1 MDISAMLKVALPILA
16 AGTAAFIVYRLV
28 GLVATQRSGAARA
41 LADYTALS
49 QKSSGHGKTAMMGSK
64 AYQIGLAFS
73 SYGLHVSGW
82 EETALLLAYALAG
95 LCLVLPLM
103 FLGFPLA
110 ICLAAPFLAYVMV
123 NAFVDGK
130 WSQVRMDLEKELP
143 TFLLRLSSFLQA
155 SPNLIQAL
163 DEVAEG
169 LDPEKPLQ
177 AWMKRFAAELQA
189 TGKGGLE
196 RMLEEAGDISPSL
209 VLAVVEI
216 GRLWETGGQG
226 YTRALKLAAEN
237 MANLLE
243 TRAQAHAVAA
253 GAWGT
258 ARTILIALSITL
270 GATLTNPVSRPAMNT
285 PLVQIALLFA
295 LIWAGLGY
303 GQIKELV
310 DSIVE

>member
-1 MDISAMLKVALPILA
+1 MELSTLLKVALPVLA
-16 AGTAAFIVYRLV
+16 AGTVSFIVYRLV
-28 GLVATQRSGAARA
+28 GFMSAQRFGVARA
-41 LADYTALS
+41 LAEYTAGS
-49 QKSSGHGKTAMMGSK
+49 QKSTSDGKTAVMGSK
-64 AYQIGLAFS
+64 PYKIGLAFS
-73 SYGLHVSGW
+73 SYGLNVSGW
-82 EETALLLAYALAG
+82 EETALLLAYGVAG
-95 LCLVLPLM
+95 LGLVLPLM
-103 FLGFPLA
+103 FFGFPMA
-110 ICLAAPFLAYVMV
+110 IWFAAPFLAYVMV
-123 NAFVDGK
+123 NAVVDSK

-177 AWMKRFAAELQA
+177 GWMKRLASELQA

-196 RMLEEAGDISPSL
+196 RMLEEAGGISPSL

-295 LIWAGLGY
+295 LIWAGIGY